1 MPLLL
6 PLRSSVHSSG
16 RPIIAHKLSRTLFYA
31 YHSVASRGEPCR
43 AASPL
48 RESLSPPLAPSEG
61 HLVSSHTLMKGG
73 YPQCVFDHSDI
84 RIDFRSY
91 SSSDNL
97 GLSASSRGALIVP
110 ASIFRR
116 GVLVSLVSVNGLG
129 ML

>member
-1 MPLLL
+1 MPVLL
-6 PLRSSVHSSG
+6 PLRSSVHSPG
-16 RPIIAHKLSRTLFYA
+16 RPIVVHKLSRALLYA
-31 YHSVASRGEPCR
+31 YPSVASRREPCR
-43 AASPL
+43 AASLLCEP
-48 RESLSPPLAPSEG
+48 LSPSLAPSEG
-61 HLVSSHTLMKGG
+61 HLAPSHMRMKGG
-73 YPQCVFDHSDI
+73 YPQRVFDHSDI
-84 RIDFRSY
+84 RTDFRSY